1 MRLTDRYREELAS
14 PTGPLIERRAGDRDD
29 HGPNVVYIYGGSLRG
44 RVLLPYG
51 DADNCLRCA
60 NVQLDAPDS
69 AMRRGNFTVP
79 NVHSAFKSNFSY
91 KLRPFQRG
99 GIQNENAMRKIIWT
113 GLAAL
118 TIAVPTSAMAQHHD
132 GGYRGG
138 YGRSEEHTS
147 ELQSLMRISYAV
159 FCLKKKT
166 LHSS

>member
-60 NVQLDAPDS
+60 NVQLDAQDS

-79 NVHSAFKSNFSY
+79 NVHSADRTGVVWGTMV
-91 KLRPFQRG
+91 LVRVDLG
-99 GIQNENAMRKIIWT
+99 GRRN
-113 GLAAL
+113 
-118 TIAVPTSAMAQHHD
+118 
-132 GGYRGG
+132 
-138 YGRSEEHTS
+138 
-147 ELQSLMRISYAV
+147 
-159 FCLKKKT
+159 
-166 LHSS
+166 

>member
-51 DADNCLRCA
+51 AADNCLRCA

-79 NVHSAFKSNFSY
+79 NAHSAFKSHLSS
-91 KLRPFQRG
+91 KLRLFQRG
-99 GIQNENAMRKIIWT
+99 GIQNENAMRKIRET
-113 GLAAL
+113 GRPAW
-118 TIAVPTSAMAQHHD
+118 TIAVPISAVA
-132 GGYRGG
+132 
-138 YGRSEEHTS
+138 HTN
-147 ELQSLMRISYAV
+147 IVA
-159 FCLKKKT
+159 
-166 LHSS
+166 